1 MPAFENQITTSSN
14 CKLGES
20 VRSGGVISAG
30 GVDSERQG
38 EPVRECK
45 ILCACKIDI
54 LTQDQPA
61 PGSQIV
67 GMTRK

>member
-30 GVDSERQG
+30 GVDSER
-38 EPVRECK
+38 
-45 ILCACKIDI
+45 
-54 LTQDQPA
+54 
-61 PGSQIV
+61 
-67 GMTRK
+67 